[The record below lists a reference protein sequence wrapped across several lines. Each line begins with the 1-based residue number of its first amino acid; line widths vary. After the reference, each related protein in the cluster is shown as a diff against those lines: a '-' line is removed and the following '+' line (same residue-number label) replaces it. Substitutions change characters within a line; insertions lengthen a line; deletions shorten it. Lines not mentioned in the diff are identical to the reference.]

1 MPARGE
7 ARAGVG
13 DDRCCCRAKVHLLR
27 VALFASLVNPALLRR
42 RADQDL
48 WARCSRVRLRLRM
61 PYSSVCSGVLRVLA
75 AGTGNSRS
83 LRRLLSKQAPSKGP
97 NLQSRIA
104 RFGYSSSGE
113 LPLKVGT
120 GPLASE
126 MLRFDIHKFSHF
138 RQNCPQGYWVASARL
153 IPSRLPCEE
162 RRVVSLL
169 PVTGHNL

>member
-1 MPARGE
+1 MLTQLVMGAAAAQRFTFSE
-7 ARAGVG
+7 SS
-13 DDRCCCRAKVHLLR
+13 LLS
-27 VALFASLVNPALLRR
+27 LFESLVNPALLRR

-97 NLQSRIA
+97 NLRPRIA

-138 RQNCPQGYWVASARL
+138 RQNCPQGYWVASA
-153 IPSRLPCEE
+153 PGTFAS
-162 RRVVSLL
+162 SLSCDFNKFNSYA
-169 PVTGHNL
+169 HDRDKIR